1 MDKNFTKTE
10 DDAQMA
16 SWLPASIAFM
26 SLFTLLFM
34 LFNQNEPTPNM
45 WNYFAAGALSTL
57 SYWLNKKSNKIAQFT
72 SKIIFCSVLFY
83 VFVRLFFISGG
94 FESPASV
101 YLVLLP
107 LFIRVFVHKTFSR
120 LTLVVVVIT
129 FAIEAYCHF
138 VLGISFKSQAI
149 DNQYLLGLINI
160 SFTLIVCY
168 SLIHSIDIWHK
179 KSIEK
184 DLFIINK
191 QKMLIAQKDTFLSN
205 MSHELRTP
213 LNGIYG
219 ALQIVEG
226 NDETEKAVLKA
237 AKSSAEALNRIVSDI
252 LDIQKLSN
260 GKLEITPQWNVSA
273 PLLIQV
279 QNLFTQVA
287 NNKKIA
293 FTVTMDESIPLEL
306 YCDEVRFGQILNNIV
321 GNAIKFTEHGSVTLN
336 AHYEDNHLI
345 IEVSDTGI
353 GMDEVALSHLFE
365 RFTQADS
372 SLRKKYAGTGLG
384 MAITKELV
392 ELMNGTIEVT
402 SELGKGT
409 TFTVKIPLEG
419 RGTTLVEKPK
429 SSTIQNKKTED
440 IRILLIDDDSTNRLI
455 GKTMLEKRYQ
465 HVDTAEDGAEALAK
479 VNNGTYDIIITD
491 IQMPIMNGEELLEKL
506 KVTHPHLPVIA
517 LTGNA
522 YEHDTESY
530 LANGF
535 VAVETKPFNTAS
547 LLRTIENTLS

>member
-1 MDKNFTKTE
+1 MLHFIL
-10 DDAQMA
+10 M
-16 SWLPASIAFM
+16 SIF
-26 SLFTLLFM
+26 SLFFFLRFIHLYDFRT
-34 LFNQNEPTPNM
+34 
-45 WNYFAAGALSTL
+45 
-57 SYWLNKKSNKIAQFT
+57 AQLA
-72 SKIIFCSVLFY
+72 KIISYEKQLEAQKK
-83 VFVRLFFISGG
+83 I
-94 FESPASV
+94 
-101 YLVLLP
+101 
-107 LFIRVFVHKTFSR
+107 
-120 LTLVVVVIT
+120 IT
-129 FAIEAYCHF
+129 
-138 VLGISFKSQAI
+138 V
-149 DNQYLLGLINI
+149 
-160 SFTLIVCY
+160 
-168 SLIHSIDIWHK
+168 
-179 KSIEK
+179 
-184 DLFIINK
+184 
-191 QKMLIAQKDTFLSN
+191 KDTFLSN

-260 GKLEITPQWNVSA
+260 GKLQISPQWNVSA
-273 PLLIQV
+273 PLLNQV
-279 QNLFTQVA
+279 QNLFTPLA
-287 NNKKIA
+287 NIKKIA
-293 FTVTMDESIPLEL
+293 LDVNNDSSVPLEL
-306 YCDEVRFGQILNNIV
+306 YCDEVRLGQILNNII
-321 GNAIKFTEHGSVTLN
+321 GNAIKFTEHGAVTLN

-353 GMDEVALSHLFE
+353 GMDEVALSNLFE

-372 SLRKKYAGTGLG
+372 SINKKYAGTGLG
-384 MAITKELV
+384 MAITKDLV

-419 RGTTLVEKPK
+419 RGTTLVEQPK
-429 SSTIQNKKTED
+429 SSPIQNKKTED

-479 VNNGTYDIIITD
+479 INSSTYDIIITD
-491 IQMPIMNGEELLEKL
+491 IQMPVMNGEELLEKL
-506 KVTHPHLPVIA
+506 KMTHPHLPVIA

-522 YEHDTESY
+522 YEHETEQY

-535 VAVETKPFNTAS
+535 VAVETKPFDTAS